1 VTRHNNGKEHCVS
14 VYHPGRPTSATE
26 LIMALRR
33 LIDAIIDGTASRQP
47 SHTLDTVYA
56 AINYLAAAEHLCTG
70 CGRPLGSPHADHC
83 RQLPVA
89 GYQLPE

>member
-1 VTRHNNGKEHCVS
+1 
-14 VYHPGRPTSATE
+14 
-26 LIMALRR
+26 MALRR

-83 RQLPVA
+83 ASGQWAVGSGQWAVA
-89 GYQLPE
+89 GITIRFRLCVYNRPQSAHG